1 MLSSKAKYGLK
12 AMVYLARSEGR
23 GPVLIADV
31 AEAERIPKKF
41 LDTILLELKNHGL
54 LQSKKGK
61 GGGYTMA
68 RPAARIMVGE
78 IVRILDGP
86 LAPVQCVSRTAYRRC
101 DDCVDESACAVR
113 AVMQDVRDAIS
124 AILDNTSLADMAAR
138 AGRVEPVLLYD
149 I

>member
-12 AMVYLARSEGR
+12 AMVYLARGEGC

-31 AEAERIPKKF
+31 AEAEHIPKKF

-54 LQSKKGK
+54 LSSKKGK

-101 DDCVDESACAVR
+101 DDCQDETACAVR

-138 AGRVEPVLLYD
+138 SSRVEPVLLYD

>member
-12 AMVYLARSEGR
+12 AMVYLARSEGQ

-31 AEAERIPKKF
+31 AEAEHIPKKF

-101 DDCVDESACAVR
+101 DDCVDEAACAVR

-124 AILDNTSLADMAAR
+124 AILDNTSLADMSAR
-138 AGRVEPVLLYD
+138 GSRVEPVLIYD

>member
-12 AMVYLARSEGR
+12 AMVYLALREGQ
-23 GPVLIADV
+23 GPCLIADV

-41 LDTILLELKNHGL
+41 LDTILLELKNNGL
-54 LQSKKGK
+54 LLSKKGK
-61 GGGYTMA
+61 GGGYTMS

-86 LAPVQCVSRTAYRRC
+86 LAPVPCVSRTAYRRC
-101 DDCVDESACAVR
+101 DDCIDEAACAVR

-124 AILDNTSLADMAAR
+124 AILDNTSLADMCNR
-138 AGRVEPVLLYD
+138 RGRVEPVMMYD